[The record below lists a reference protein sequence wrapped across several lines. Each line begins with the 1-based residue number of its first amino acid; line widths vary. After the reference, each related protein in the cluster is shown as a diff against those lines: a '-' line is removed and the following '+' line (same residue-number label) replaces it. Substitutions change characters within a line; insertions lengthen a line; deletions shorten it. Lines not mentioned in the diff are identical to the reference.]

1 MNWNPLLYTE
11 LVNAL
16 TIPMEKNNIITIR
29 LLSIYQILSI
39 TSFLLYM
46 FFNSSRVKPNQYNIG
61 LGYFRFIFGL
71 FSILYYCFTINRDF
85 NPIILIN
92 VISLIFSIIKN
103 AELSNE
109 MVDYNIVT
117 SESIPY
123 LTTIENYPDDT
134 ECTICLET
142 ITSNCTKLDCNHYFH
157 LNCIRNWLFRGNS
170 TCPLCRAQIF
180 TPSESETT
188 RV

>member
-11 LVNAL
+11 LVNVL
-16 TIPMEKNNIITIR
+16 TMPMEQNNFITIR

-39 TSFLLYM
+39 TLFLLYM

-71 FSILYYCFTINRDF
+71 FSILYYCFTLNQNF

-123 LTTIENYPDDT
+123 LTKKDLNLFFGLVMD
-134 ECTICLET
+134 LL
-142 ITSNCTKLDCNHYFH
+142 S
-157 LNCIRNWLFRGNS
+157 LNCLNDLFAGHLIRCLSKYTVF
-170 TCPLCRAQIF
+170 PP
-180 TPSESETT
+180 PSEFHPVRYFEQFFIFL
-188 RV
+188 

>member
-1 MNWNPLLYTE
+1 MNWNQLLYIE
-11 LVNAL
+11 LINVL
-16 TIPMEKNNIITIR
+16 TIPMEKNDYITIR
-29 LLSIYQILSI
+29 FFSSYQILSMI
-39 TSFLLYM
+39 TFILYI
-46 FFNSSRVKPNQYNIG
+46 FFNISNVKPNQYNIG
-61 LGYFRFIFGL
+61 LGYFRFIYGL
-71 FSILYYCFTINRDF
+71 FSILYYSFTLDKDF

-123 LTTIENYPDDT
+123 LTITNDFPDNH

-142 ITSNCTKLDCNHYFH
+142 IIGNCTKLDCDHYFH

-170 TCPLCRAQIF
+170 TCPLCRTQIF
-180 TPSESETT
+180 NQSETA